1 MKGGWEGE
9 ERGGD
14 GKTEEQTAKEKERK
28 GERVCVCVKENIVAL
43 RISGRARHER
53 LR

>member
-1 MKGGWEGE
+1 MGGREGRRG
-9 ERGGD
+9 ERGD